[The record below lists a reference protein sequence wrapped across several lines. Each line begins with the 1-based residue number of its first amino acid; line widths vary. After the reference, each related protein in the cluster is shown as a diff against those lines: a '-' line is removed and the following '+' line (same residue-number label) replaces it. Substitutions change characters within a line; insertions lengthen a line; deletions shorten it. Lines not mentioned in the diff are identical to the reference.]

1 MIVSFEQRIGDL
13 AGRISPSAIHK
24 RLSWRLLDQYGIHRS
39 STSPTKSWQTSSS
52 SLLSC
57 SWQAESSSEHIVAIL
72 LAQRKL
78 LKAIHTM
85 ISVCVVN
92 GLSGDD
98 DELLYQDPTYYTEVM
113 KTVSLIAK
121 IITVPAHMTHTT
133 SKHTCQN
140 LSRSAVR
147 GKRIREH
154 KSKPTKT

>member
-1 MIVSFEQRIGDL
+1 MQYWRLQTVLWSKSKLEETW
-13 AGRISPSAIHK
+13 
-24 RLSWRLLDQYGIHRS
+24 LSWRLLDQYGIHRS

-57 SWQAESSSEHIVAIL
+57 SWHAESSSEHIVAIL

-113 KTVSLIAK
+113 KT
-121 IITVPAHMTHTT
+121 